1 MRDKYCR
8 MAQKALQQQ
17 LAKAR
22 AEIQHQIDVLRV
34 IPVTGRVMDGDGA
47 KRLIALLEDRLRE
60 VNEALSDLRSD
71 AE

>member
-1 MRDKYCR
+1 MR

-17 LAKAR
+17 LTKAR

-47 KRLIALLEDRLRE
+47 KRVIALLEDKLRE
-60 VNEALSDLRSD
+60 VDEALSNLKNDD
-71 AE
+71 E

>member
-34 IPVTGRVMDGDGA
+34 IPVTGRLMDGDGA
-47 KRLIALLEDRLRE
+47 KRVIALLEDKLRE
-60 VNEALSDLRSD
+60 VNEALSNLTSD